1 MLFASSCYI
10 EYLNCPC
17 CSQVSQVSHKI
28 SCDLHV
34 FTLHRMFCSKQ
45 EVIEY
50 ATCVMFVG
58 SMMMDNFMQAKI
70 PSLFFLLF
78 EIQDFCCFNLQ
89 LATLPRRA
97 SCIQTSVR
105 RGFIL
110 YALFVGETKQF
121 STNSSLWKEPLRIK
135 GSSSC
140 TRKQDWKNHQFSRIL
155 DLYFF
160 VLKYVN
166 VLSMLLFFFFFFFF
180 LLFHIKKVK
189 STEINAENV
198 IIYI

>member
-1 MLFASSCYI
+1 MLFAGSCYI

-45 EVIEY
+45 EVIDY
-50 ATCVMFVG
+50 AMCAIFVG

-78 EIQDFCCFNLQ
+78 EIQDLCCFNLQ

-110 YALFVGETKQF
+110 YALFVGKTKQF
-121 STNSSLWKEPLRIK
+121 STNSSLWKEPLSIK